1 MHLELKKIG
10 PPKNFT
16 TLQKLVDESANI
28 RKKNSSRVERFKF
41 GKFLFLFQTRYSMS
55 FNR

>member
-1 MHLELKKIG
+1 LELKKIG

-16 TLQKLVDESANI
+16 TIQKLVDESANI